1 MIHEA
6 AMLAPGTTCNMT
18 KIKDKFEWM
27 HSTLNHGFWF
37 CINVYMPYSIYCEQ
51 DDHLWLTS
59 MTGWDFLV
67 IIRVTGYLS
76 MLTMCAIS
84 VL

>member
-6 AMLAPGTTCNMT
+6 AMLVHGTTCNMT

-27 HSTLNHGFWF
+27 HSTLNHGFCF

-51 DDHLWLTS
+51 
-59 MTGWDFLV
+59 DFLV